1 MNHEWHIE
9 PSQKLTFLDERV
21 NKVLKSLLIFLIPV
35 IVVLGSVSLLTT
47 DSYLTYEYGK
57 LNFPADAYGFT
68 PEQRCIM
75 ASTNVHY
82 VQAHLPDNELAKQTL
97 NGVPVYNEREVSH
110 MADVQAVFQSILRL
124 WQFALFLSVIVG
136 LALWKNGQRLL
147 FWSGVQWGGIVTSG
161 LILIISFLAYFG
173 WQTWFELF
181 HRLFFLPG
189 SWLFSYQDT
198 LIRLFPM
205 QFWFDATLTISFLS
219 FTIGALL
226 ALLGWRGQK
235 AIARRAADTLQSA

>member
-1 MNHEWHIE
+1 MNHDWHME
-9 PSQKLTFLDERV
+9 PIQKLTFLDERV
-21 NKVLKSLLIFLIPV
+21 NKVLKSLLIFLIPI
-35 IVVLGSVSLLTT
+35 IVVLGSVSLVATEA
-47 DSYLTYEYGK
+47 YLTYEYGR
-57 LNFPADAYGFT
+57 LNFPADAYRLT
-68 PEQRCIM
+68 PQQRFIM

-82 VQAHLPDNELAKQTL
+82 VRAHLPDNELAKQTL

-110 MADVQAVFQSILRL
+110 MVDVRDVFQFILRVWLLAFILFGTMGILL
-124 WQFALFLSVIVG
+124 WR
-136 LALWKNGQRLL
+136 NGQRMV
-147 FWSGVQWGGIVTSG
+147 FFSGVQWGGILTAG
-161 LILIISFLAYFG
+161 LILTIALLAPFA

-219 FTIGALL
+219 FTIGALM
-226 ALLGWRGQK
+226 ALLGRHGQK
-235 AIARRAADTLQSA
+235 AIARRAADTSQSA